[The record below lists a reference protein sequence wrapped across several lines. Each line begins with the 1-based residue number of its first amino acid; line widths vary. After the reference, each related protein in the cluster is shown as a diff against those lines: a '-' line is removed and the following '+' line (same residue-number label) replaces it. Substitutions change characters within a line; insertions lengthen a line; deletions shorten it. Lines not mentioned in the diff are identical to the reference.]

1 MKLVYVFTGFHT
13 YKVNLSGQSKNKF
26 IASLYL
32 YASSVLNINT
42 IRHKFLIVVGHTQN
56 EGDSMQ
62 SVIERQ
68 KKLVLRSGPIYVPS
82 QWVSVIKSA
91 KQKGK
96 PYSVKE
102 MSTED
107 FFNLKDVSKDI
118 GTNFN
123 IE

>member
-1 MKLVYVFTGFHT
+1 MH
-13 YKVNLSGQSKNKF
+13 
-26 IASLYL
+26 
-32 YASSVLNINT
+32 
-42 IRHKFLIVVGHTQN
+42 
-56 EGDSMQ
+56 

-96 PYSVKE
+96 PYTVKE
-102 MSTED
+102 ISTED
-107 FFNLKDVSKDI
+107 FFNLKDLSKDI

-123 IE
+123 MDGNGKKVLWNDIKEIRIDKANPYTLKLRT